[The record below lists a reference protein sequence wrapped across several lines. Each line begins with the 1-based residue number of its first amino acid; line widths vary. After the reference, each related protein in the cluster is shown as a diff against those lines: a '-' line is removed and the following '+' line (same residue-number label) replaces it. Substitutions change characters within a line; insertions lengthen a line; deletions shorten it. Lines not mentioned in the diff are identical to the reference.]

1 MKKQT
6 KRKIKYGILIFL
18 GGFLL
23 IASLT
28 VYNILGP
35 FRSFFWNIPYLMGA
49 LGPKTYL
56 VLLQNNN
63 ELRPTGGFITAIAE
77 VNTLFGFPSIEVNDS
92 YSIPNPPQRQNAPNA
107 FEYLIGQNDPF
118 FAGWTIRDANFSPDF
133 SQSAKDVIALY
144 NQAYPDKYIH
154 GVFSVDFAVIEK
166 LLEIYGPIAI
176 EDVIFDADNFF
187 INSQRISK
195 DIDTHNVE
203 QLKNRKNI
211 LKPFANTLIKEIAS
225 SPSRYSKLFEE
236 LYRLTQQKHLLAYT
250 SAEGLQKKFEDHRL
264 TGAMKIPEVN
274 SDFLHVNIANIGG
287 RKADR
292 YLQKNIRYRADFSN
306 PQQHLSTLEISL
318 EHLGSYNI
326 QSDIYQAYVRVYV
339 PEGSQFLG
347 ATGETLTFTEQSS
360 ELGFTVFS
368 DYIRMKPGDK
378 RVLTYTYS
386 LPETILPND
395 YRLQVI
401 KQPGVDDQYW
411 QIAVKQMND
420 STMINGSA
428 GLKMKI
434 RENLASWQGE
444 LAMDEFFH
452 VQQTADKQGPIIL
465 WQKFETLNRINIRF
479 NELIDT
485 TTALNKLNYHL
496 TDLNENHPETDTI
509 SITSVRFEDRDLW
522 LTVSGV
528 TQQPEEH
535 YQIILSNIQ
544 DVHGNMTDPNPLTR
558 TLVQRIDE

>member
-166 LLEIYGPIAI
+166 LLEIYGPIAV

-452 VQQTADKQGPIIL
+452 VQQTADELGPIIL
-465 WQKFETLNRINIRF
+465 WQKFETLSRINIRF

-485 TTALNKLNYHL
+485 TTALDKLNYHL

>member
-166 LLEIYGPIAI
+166 LLEIYGPIAV

-250 SAEGLQKKFEDHRL
+250 SAEGLEKKFEDHRL

-452 VQQTADKQGPIIL
+452 VQQTADELGPIIL
-465 WQKFETLNRINIRF
+465 WQKFETLSRINIRF

-485 TTALNKLNYHL
+485 TTALDKLNYHL

>member
-18 GGFLL
+18 GGFLFV
-23 IASLT
+23 ASLT
-28 VYNILGP
+28 IYNILGP
-35 FRSFFWNIPYLMGA
+35 FRSFFWNVPYLMGA

-77 VNTLFGFPSIEVNDS
+77 VNTLFGYPSITVNDS

-133 SQSAKDVIALY
+133 SQSAKDVISLY
-144 NQAYPDKYIH
+144 QQAYPDKYIH
-154 GVFSVDFAVIEK
+154 GVFSIDFAVIEK
-166 LLEIYGPIAI
+166 LLEIYGPIAV
-176 EDVIFDADNFF
+176 EDVIFDAGNFF

-211 LKPFANTLIKEIAS
+211 LKPFANTLIKEIIS
-225 SPSRYSKLFEE
+225 SPSLYSKLFEE

-250 SAEGLQKKFEDHRL
+250 SAEGLQKKFEDYQL
-264 TGAMKIPEVN
+264 TGAMKTPEIN
-274 SDFLHVNIANIGG
+274 SDYIHVNIANIGG

-292 YLQKNIRYRADFSN
+292 YMQKQISYRADFSN
-306 PQQHLSTLEISL
+306 PEQHISTLVISL

-326 QSDIYQAYVRVYV
+326 QSDIYQAYVRIYV
-339 PEGSQFLG
+339 PEGAKFLG
-347 ATGETLTFTEQSS
+347 ASGETLTFTEQST

-395 YRLQVI
+395 YRLQVV

-411 QIAVKQMND
+411 HVAVKQMND
-420 STMINGSA
+420 TTMVNGNSS
-428 GLKMKI
+428 LKMKI

-444 LAMDEFFH
+444 LAMDESFH

-465 WQKFETLNRINIRF
+465 WQKFETLDRINIRF

-485 TTALNKLNYHL
+485 TTALDKLNYVI
-496 TDLNENHPETDTI
+496 TDLNEKQSDTDSIT
-509 SITSVRFEDRDLW
+509 ITSVRFEDRDLW
-522 LTVSGV
+522 LTVRGV
-528 TQQPEEH
+528 TPQAEEH
-535 YQIILSNIQ
+535 YQITLKNIQ
-544 DVHGNMTDPNPLTR
+544 DIHGNLTNPNPLTR

>member
-77 VNTLFGFPSIEVNDS
+77 VHTLFGFPSIEVNDS

-166 LLEIYGPIAI
+166 LLEIYGPIAV

-250 SAEGLQKKFEDHRL
+250 SAEGLEKKFEDHRL

-326 QSDIYQAYVRVYV
+326 QSD
-339 PEGSQFLG
+339 
-347 ATGETLTFTEQSS
+347 
-360 ELGFTVFS
+360 
-368 DYIRMKPGDK
+368 
-378 RVLTYTYS
+378 
-386 LPETILPND
+386 
-395 YRLQVI
+395 
-401 KQPGVDDQYW
+401 
-411 QIAVKQMND
+411 
-420 STMINGSA
+420 
-428 GLKMKI
+428 
-434 RENLASWQGE
+434 
-444 LAMDEFFH
+444 
-452 VQQTADKQGPIIL
+452 
-465 WQKFETLNRINIRF
+465 
-479 NELIDT
+479 
-485 TTALNKLNYHL
+485 
-496 TDLNENHPETDTI
+496 
-509 SITSVRFEDRDLW
+509 
-522 LTVSGV
+522 
-528 TQQPEEH
+528 
-535 YQIILSNIQ
+535 
-544 DVHGNMTDPNPLTR
+544 
-558 TLVQRIDE
+558 

>member
-1 MKKQT
+1 
-6 KRKIKYGILIFL
+6 
-18 GGFLL
+18 
-23 IASLT
+23 
-28 VYNILGP
+28 
-35 FRSFFWNIPYLMGA
+35 
-49 LGPKTYL
+49 
-56 VLLQNNN
+56 
-63 ELRPTGGFITAIAE
+63 
-77 VNTLFGFPSIEVNDS
+77 
-92 YSIPNPPQRQNAPNA
+92 
-107 FEYLIGQNDPF
+107 
-118 FAGWTIRDANFSPDF
+118 
-133 SQSAKDVIALY
+133 
-144 NQAYPDKYIH
+144 
-154 GVFSVDFAVIEK
+154 
-166 LLEIYGPIAI
+166 
-176 EDVIFDADNFF
+176 
-187 INSQRISK
+187 
-195 DIDTHNVE
+195 
-203 QLKNRKNI
+203 
-211 LKPFANTLIKEIAS
+211 
-225 SPSRYSKLFEE
+225 
-236 LYRLTQQKHLLAYT
+236 
-250 SAEGLQKKFEDHRL
+250 
-264 TGAMKIPEVN
+264 
-274 SDFLHVNIANIGG
+274 
-287 RKADR
+287 
-292 YLQKNIRYRADFSN
+292 
-306 PQQHLSTLEISL
+306 
-318 EHLGSYNI
+318 
-326 QSDIYQAYVRVYV
+326 
-339 PEGSQFLG
+339 
-347 ATGETLTFTEQSS
+347 
-360 ELGFTVFS
+360 
-368 DYIRMKPGDK
+368 MKPGDK

-452 VQQTADKQGPIIL
+452 VQQTADELGPIIL
-465 WQKFETLNRINIRF
+465 WQKFETLSRINIRF

-485 TTALNKLNYHL
+485 TTALDKLNYHL